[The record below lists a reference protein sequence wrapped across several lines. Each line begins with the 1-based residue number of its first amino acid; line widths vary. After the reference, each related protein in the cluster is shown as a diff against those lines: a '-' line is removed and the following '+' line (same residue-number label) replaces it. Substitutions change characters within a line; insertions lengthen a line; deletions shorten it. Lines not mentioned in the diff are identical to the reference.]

1 MISIAPLTPLRM
13 LVTSPAKAIARFRP
27 SERVR
32 SIAASLVAMI
42 EAPAITHIA
51 AMIMMP
57 TAMISP
63 VIIRARR
70 RGSLVGGVNMLRFL
84 WPDMSFEH
92 SVLNNRLKQFLR
104 HHQLREW
111 IDLHLASGEMAAL
124 RYPAASP
131 DFRYAPLAGRR
142 TGNTVRSMRGSIAR
156 SGFCRRLNCDR
167 LHCRRGQRVVGL
179 RHSMIETLLGYR
191 AVHR

>member
-1 MISIAPLTPLRM
+1 MISIAPLTPPRM
-13 LVTSPAKAIARFRP
+13 PVTSPAKATARFRP

-84 WPDMSFEH
+84 WPDVSFEH
-92 SVLNNRLKQFLR
+92 SVVNNRLKQFLR

-111 IDLHLASGEMAAL
+111 IDLHLASGKTAAL
-124 RYPAASP
+124 RRPAASP
-131 DFRYAPLAGRR
+131 DFSL
-142 TGNTVRSMRGSIAR
+142 RSA
-156 SGFCRRLNCDR
+156 CREKAWRP
-167 LHCRRGQRVVGL
+167 RVVGL
-179 RHSMIETLLGYR
+179 RHPHDDRDLARLRR
-191 AVHR
+191 AIGPPPRSPDTTDATVLTA